1 MKSLCN
7 QFSDFNLLAFAATL
21 LLHQVI
27 NLNLIYSL
35 DLVAV
40 TVMNSLTV
48 RVMVMDSVTVMMTLV
63 ATVMA
68 KMMAMTM
75 VIDSVMNLVTAV
87 MVTDL
92 IKWKACF

>member
-27 NLNLIYSL
+27 NLNLVYSL

-48 RVMVMDSVTVMMTLV
+48 RVMAMDSVTVMM
-63 ATVMA
+63 
-68 KMMAMTM
+68 M

-87 MVTDL
+87 MVMDL